1 MEYKWK
7 IVKEPTYEVTKY
19 PHYIRFTGDWDCPI
33 SKDRVIIEM
42 DYDDAVAW
50 YNNTDCKEF
59 QTIVKCINTRDIT
72 TDDWNTLVGR
82 EDIDYLDTHTTRPRG
97 SVNPERRGLSID
109 VSMEIRTVEQ
119 KL

>member
-59 QTIVKCINTRDIT
+59 KTIVKCINARDIT
-72 TDDWNTLVGR
+72 PTDWEILEGKGNDC
-82 EDIDYLDTHTTRPRG
+82 LD
-97 SVNPERRGLSID
+97 
-109 VSMEIRTVEQ
+109 M
-119 KL
+119 K